1 MVSKRDIGVTAE
13 HVLRKLVCVYWYAWE
28 NGIHQKL
35 IFMQSEVQG
44 VRKCAPAEHG
54 NMEKYADYEGN
65 ALVTVDVDCWVR
77 TYTFR
82 AC

>member
-1 MVSKRDIGVTAE
+1 MR
-13 HVLRKLVCVYWYAWE
+13 VLECMGEGHLPE
-28 NGIHQKL
+28 L
-35 IFMQSEVQG
+35 IFMQLEVQDTF
-44 VRKCAPAEHG
+44 KSAPAEHG